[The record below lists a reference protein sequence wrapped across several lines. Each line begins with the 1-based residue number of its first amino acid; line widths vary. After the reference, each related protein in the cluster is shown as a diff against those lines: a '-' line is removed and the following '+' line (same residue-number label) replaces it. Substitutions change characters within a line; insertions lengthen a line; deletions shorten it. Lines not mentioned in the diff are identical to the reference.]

1 MTPLLSYATRGSLAF
16 SRQVLVADYNEI
28 GQSAAIERYVA
39 RSCDLMG
46 SDPVRGSNLNPHPK
60 HDHSKP
66 HPHPNPN
73 PDPDPDPNP
82 SPNTVPNP
90 NPSPDP
96 NPNPNPSSN
105 TVPNPEPDQVEAAQ
119 IDMWSEHVRELKD
132 KYKAAK
138 ARRLL

>member
-46 SDPVRGSNLNPHPK
+46 SDPVRGSNPNPHPK

-66 HPHPNPN
+66 HPHPS
-73 PDPDPDPNP
+73 P

-90 NPSPDP
+90 NPDPDP
-96 NPNPNPSSN
+96 NPNPNPSPN
-105 TVPNPEPDQVEAAQ
+105 TVPNPNPEPDQVEAAQ